1 MIRGTTDSKD
11 SQTYPTQ
18 LRSASATYASLGMT
32 RATYFTAH
40 SGDLE
45 FTLCHRT
52 PHWELTVHN
61 NATRTL
67 WIQGRTPVPA
77 GGTYTISRY
86 TRVPAYRL
94 SVAYDANVWHYEPTA
109 INLTVD
115 AVRVSVTK
123 GLAVTHAD
131 FNEVPTRSWHF
142 TSHALPLSVSVYG
155 SARGTNTAVQY
166 RNTSTTDTLTLGCR
180 ALPPGETRT
189 VTGKAWTPWSHLH
202 DIYATSAAGKRYYCV
217 VNVGLGRVYLH
228 THEWDSAPAPAPV
241 IPDPHFDAL
250 QQLSLRNPT
259 LLTDIL
265 RSQGFTP
272 GQILAFQN
280 AVAEL

>member
-1 MIRGTTDSKD
+1 MPS
-11 SQTYPTQ
+11 
-18 LRSASATYASLGMT
+18 
-32 RATYFTAH
+32 ATYFTASH
-40 SGDLE
+40 GDLE

-67 WIQGRTPVPA
+67 WIEGRTPVPA

-86 TRVPAYRL
+86 TRIPAYRL
-94 SVAYDANVWHYEPTA
+94 SVAYDATA

-123 GLAVTHAD
+123 GLTATHAD

-142 TSHALPLSVSVYG
+142 TSHILPLSVSVYG
-155 SARGTNTAVQY
+155 SARGTTTAVQY

-217 VNVGLGRVYLH
+217 VNVGLGRVYIH
-228 THEWDSAPAPAPV
+228 THEWDSAPAPAPAPAPV
-241 IPDPHFDAL
+241 MPDPHFDAL

-265 RSQGFTP
+265 R
-272 GQILAFQN
+272 FQN